1 VGLLFSLSLILAA
14 LYLRRKHNI
23 SSRLFVGW
31 LLVGAGLAI
40 VFGVP
45 KFFLILQDFLGTQ
58 FLLSS
63 VVFVG
68 AITALSLIFYQQWK
82 LSDSEN
88 KIRSLAGEV
97 ALLKYRM
104 DEPSATSAGERGPK

>member
-1 VGLLFSLSLILAA
+1 
-14 LYLRRKHNI
+14 
-23 SSRLFVGW
+23 
-31 LLVGAGLAI
+31 

-45 KFFLILQDFLGTQ
+45 TFFSTLQELLGTQ

-68 AITALSLIFYQQWK
+68 AIIALSLIFYQQLK
-82 LSDSEN
+82 MSDSEN

-104 DEPSATSAGERGPK
+104 DERLATSGEQQGSK

>member
-1 VGLLFSLSLILAA
+1 MGLLFSLSLILAA

-104 DEPSATSAGERGPK
+104 DGPLAASGEERGSK

>member
-1 VGLLFSLSLILAA
+1 L
-14 LYLRRKHNI
+14 LRRHTI
-23 SSRLFVGW
+23 SSRLFAGW
-31 LLVGAGLAI
+31 FLVGAGLAI

-45 KFFLILQDFLGTQ
+45 TFFSVLQGFLGTQ

-63 VVFVG
+63 VVFAG
-68 AITALSLIFYQQWK
+68 AIAVLSLIFYQQWK

-97 ALLKYRM
+97 ALLKYRI
-104 DEPSATSAGERGPK
+104 DEPLATSVEDQRSK

>member
-1 VGLLFSLSLILAA
+1 MVLVPADDEAPTITEVV
-14 LYLRRKHNI
+14 RKA
-23 SSRLFVGW
+23 REGW
-31 LLVGAGLAI
+31 FLGGAGLATA
-40 VFGVP
+40 FGAP
-45 KFFLILQDFLGTQ
+45 TLFSILKNFLGTQ

-104 DEPSATSAGERGPK
+104 DEPPATSAGERRPK